1 MRQSKKPE
9 KTYICVKKFGLSAE
23 EKKARGIKRNSY
35 EKPQTTGRTQGKIPK
50 ITHREADFYP

>member
-9 KTYICVKKFGLSAE
+9 KTYICVKKSGLSAE

-35 EKPQTTGRTQGKIPK
+35 EKPQTTGAGNIGDAS
-50 ITHREADFYP
+50 I